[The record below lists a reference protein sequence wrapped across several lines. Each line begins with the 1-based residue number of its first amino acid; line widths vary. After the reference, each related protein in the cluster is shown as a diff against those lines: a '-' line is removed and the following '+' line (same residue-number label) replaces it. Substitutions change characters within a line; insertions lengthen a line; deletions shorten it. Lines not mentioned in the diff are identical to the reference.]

1 MGITLKNRLWLLII
15 GSACAILSV
24 SQNVAAEVAWRS
36 VRGIPFEVRSG
47 IEVARHTEGKRP
59 AWLYLLCS
67 ANGNLHIVLSTRLP
81 SPRWTV
87 RKRRDDH
94 VSLFVDGIE
103 HELPLV
109 VDLVDRGRD
118 LEWYE
123 QLFADEDIGETDTI
137 VTPPLDPND
146 VAKVGRW
153 LDLAA
158 PQKVSVVG
166 IQETG
171 VFMKSTGS
179 ASEIQEL
186 LSSCLSVSG
195 RMK

>member
-1 MGITLKNRLWLLII
+1 M
-15 GSACAILSV
+15 
-24 SQNVAAEVAWRS
+24 
-36 VRGIPFEVRSG
+36 
-47 IEVARHTEGKRP
+47 
-59 AWLYLLCS
+59 LYLLCS

-81 SPRWTV
+81 SPRWSV
-87 RKRRDDH
+87 RKGRDDH

-118 LEWYE
+118 LVWYE

-153 LDLAA
+153 FDPTAS
-158 PQKVSVVG
+158 QKISVVG

-171 VFMKSTGS
+171 VFMTATGS

-186 LSSCLSVSG
+186 FSSCSSVSG
-195 RMK
+195 RRK